1 MALKFGRT
9 SGITSRI
16 DPKTGK
22 KKYTEEEL
30 DAYNMAVG
38 AEQERKSAYDVSMAK
53 FKADSDVYY
62 GRNIV
67 DQKKSEEASAVVNM
81 AGNKDRQGR
90 TVTGEVAKPMTQAQ
104 SDKLFDER
112 RRKGETI
119 SINDPSV
126 TDKTRSML
134 KEAYYGTDI
143 SNAHIRKG
151 KNYTKW
157 SELYGEDFDPV
168 QWRKD
173 AKADKMDKYAGRSYG
188 IVEDA
193 TLGIRGVTPVKPG
206 DYVPANLGEKINPK
220 DVDWKPNKME
230 PLKPTKVD
238 PKKSGKL
245 RPAKEEEAP
254 TWGAPSLDKRK
265 KATHMRATKIYPS
278 ETTKGGRYKE
288 GRLGIHNAAII
299 KQSDALGPQR
309 IKYNT
314 EKRQSAAYYGNETVT
329 GEKIT
334 GKTESQLR
342 SLKQEVKGDV
352 KRMRGEGQLK
362 DARDVRGDLPQ
373 IRKAIRYAKKADL
386 GVGSVTGLTMEGD
399 KSTLRYFTPERTK
412 LVMNGDGKKTREEGA
427 MAGYK
432 DVQRYNNNKAME
444 QTFKGQADNAANKN
458 TVANQ
463 QAKLAEAANTVT
475 PSYKSQMREK
485 FATAN
490 PTATKREVK
499 RLAQT
504 QQKTDEATMRAVD
517 AKMKAKG
524 LLPK

>member
-16 DPKTGK
+16 DPNGK

-30 DAYNMAVG
+30 DAYNMAVA
-38 AEQERKSAYDVSMAK
+38 AENERKSAYDVSKAK
-53 FKADSDVYY
+53 FKAESDVYY

-67 DQKKSEEASAVVNM
+67 DQKKSAEAAALVNK
-81 AGNKDRQGR
+81 AGSKDVQGR

-143 SNAHIRKG
+143 SNASIRKG

-168 QWRKD
+168 KFRKD
-173 AKADKMDKYAGRSYG
+173 ARANKMDNYPVGRSYG

-193 TLGIRGVTPVKPG
+193 TLGIRGVTPVDPG

-220 DVDWKPNKME
+220 DVDWKPV
-230 PLKPTKVD
+230 KPMD
-238 PKKSGKL
+238 SRPKLIDQKKYGKL

-299 KQSDALGPQR
+299 KQSDALRPQR

-352 KRMRGEGQLK
+352 KRMKGEGRTQ

-458 TVANQ
+458 TIANQ
-463 QAKLAEAANTVT
+463 QAKLTTNTVT
-475 PSYKSQMREK
+475 PSYKSQMRTQI
-485 FATAN
+485 ATEN

-499 RLAQT
+499 KLAQT
-504 QQKTDEATMRAVD
+504 KQKTDEAIMQAVD

>member
-9 SGITSRI
+9 AGITSRI
-16 DPKTGK
+16 DPQGNVR
-22 KKYTEEEL
+22 YREEEYE
-30 DAYNMAVG
+30 AYQAAVA

-90 TVTGEVAKPMTQAQ
+90 ITTGEVAKPMTQAQ

-143 SNAHIRKG
+143 SNASIRKG

-173 AKADKMDKYAGRSYG
+173 AKAGKMDKYADRSYG

-193 TLGIRGVTPVKPG
+193 TLGVRGVTPVKPAA
-206 DYVPANLGEKINPK
+206 YVPANLGKKIDPK

-265 KATHMRATKIYPS
+265 KATHTRGTRIYAS
-278 ETTKGGRYKE
+278 ETTKGGRHKDA
-288 GRLGIHNAAII
+288 RLGIHNAAII

-352 KRMRGEGQLK
+352 KRIKGEGRLK

-412 LVMNGDGKKTREEGA
+412 LAMNGDGKKTREEGA

-444 QTFKGQADNAANKN
+444 QTFKGQADNATNGNNMLKKLN
-458 TVANQ
+458 DVAT
-463 QAKLAEAANTVT
+463 AANTVT

-485 FATAN
+485 FATDN

-499 RLAQT
+499 RLVQT
-504 QQKTDEATMRAVD
+504 KQKTDEATMRAVD